1 MGKVKDT
8 DTIESRI
15 DELLKEA
22 GLPGIDLSGTPD
34 LSVTAG
40 HCQEILAQALE
51 QIVEIKK
58 LRRGRL
64 VDMAELIDQDVKEES
79 EKKITV
85 AHTPDA
91 MSSDVAS

>member
-1 MGKVKDT
+1 MGKVKDS

-34 LSVTAG
+34 LSITAG

-79 EKKITV
+79 ESKKVKSVLIRCNGW
-85 AHTPDA
+85 
-91 MSSDVAS
+91 

>member
-1 MGKVKDT
+1 MGKIKDS

-34 LSVTAG
+34 LSITAG

-79 EKKITV
+79 ESKKAKSVLIRCNGW
-85 AHTPDA
+85 
-91 MSSDVAS
+91 

>member
-1 MGKVKDT
+1 MGKVKDS

-34 LSVTAG
+34 LSITASD
-40 HCQEILAQALE
+40 CKEILAQALE

-64 VDMAELIDQDVKEES
+64 VDMLELIATDKGRPRKKRYKEQDHS
-79 EKKITV
+79 Q
-85 AHTPDA
+85 
-91 MSSDVAS
+91 M

>member
-1 MGKVKDT
+1 MGKVKDS

-22 GLPGIDLSGTPD
+22 GACRDWLSGTPD
-34 LSVTAG
+34 PSITAG

-51 QIVEIKK
+51 EIVKIKK

-64 VDMAELIDQDVKEES
+64 VDMPEL
-79 EKKITV
+79 TN
-85 AHTPDA
+85 
-91 MSSDVAS
+91 

>member
-1 MGKVKDT
+1 MGKIKDS

-34 LSVTAG
+34 LSITAG

-79 EKKITV
+79 ESKKVKSVLIRCNGW
-85 AHTPDA
+85 
-91 MSSDVAS
+91 

>member
-1 MGKVKDT
+1 MGKIKDS

-15 DELLKEA
+15 DELLKEV

-34 LSVTAG
+34 LSITAG

-79 EKKITV
+79 ESKKVKSVLIRCNGW
-85 AHTPDA
+85 
-91 MSSDVAS
+91 

>member
-34 LSVTAG
+34 LSITAR

-51 QIVEIKK
+51 QIVKIKK

-79 EKKITV
+79 ESKKVKSVLIRCNGW
-85 AHTPDA
+85 
-91 MSSDVAS
+91 

>member
-1 MGKVKDT
+1 MGKVKDS

-34 LSVTAG
+34 LSITAE
-40 HCQEILAQALE
+40 HCKEIVAQALE
-51 QIVEIKK
+51 EIVKIKK

-64 VDMAELIDQDVKEES
+64 VDMLELIATDKGRPPQKDTKNKV
-79 EKKITV
+79 
-85 AHTPDA
+85 
-91 MSSDVAS
+91 MYR